1 MLTVLAA
8 WLCFAV
14 GGFEA
19 VVQIQECCYA
29 CVCEAGWWSTY
40 LWGEQAAQTPADSSL
55 IYILLSNGPNRQA
68 NKGWQS
74 WEATVILW
82 KTLASLLLLYC
93 QLAVSSLNMQCVVC
107 SAIMHTRLCNP
118 AHFASLNC
126 YTQLLMSIWTLSNKV
141 FCLSAP
147 WKKHSDLSFSDD
159 PKVYQMRGRERVEGE
174 YWEKKRVRE
183 RERWKCK
190 NKETKK
196 MEIWNRHLW
205 S

>member
-1 MLTVLAA
+1 
-8 WLCFAV
+8 
-14 GGFEA
+14 
-19 VVQIQECCYA
+19 
-29 CVCEAGWWSTY
+29 
-40 LWGEQAAQTPADSSL
+40 
-55 IYILLSNGPNRQA
+55 
-68 NKGWQS
+68 
-74 WEATVILW
+74 
-82 KTLASLLLLYC
+82 
-93 QLAVSSLNMQCVVC
+93 MQGVVC

-196 MEIWNRHLW
+196 WRSETDTPGSKDGFLAETSYCTESITTKLLTMHDYTRHLLATP
-205 S
+205 SEEVFVTHLQNDPTCMPV